1 MTVGLVSRAEGI
13 KKKKALLFQ
22 NKARKTNKSLKLDF
36 PKHNILSY

>member
-1 MTVGLVSRAEGI
+1 MTVGLVSRAGGV
-13 KKKKALLFQ
+13 KNGLLFQ